1 MYPFREGDTF
11 STFRNIL
18 DSVVNEIKS
27 LENGYVLKASEAELE
42 EFYTEK
48 ALIDPLVLHS
58 DQQYIKNQSGTQ
70 IDVSNDFRRAVF
82 PGERAVVT
90 GTRIDIA
97 IPFDGDPMLWRI
109 RASTWSSGGYPEIDI
124 KNDEIILSVSFPDD
138 SVNPD
143 QLKSDINRSIGSL
156 EDAIGY
162 LKNDVTNHNN
172 SVPNAVKQALKRK
185 RELAQATTGAVA
197 ALGIPVKRVDS
208 SPTFTIPAR
217 RRTKPTNRPSVET
230 GAYQPEPVLD
240 EKEYQ
245 HILEIMRSMSLVIE
259 RNPSSFASLDEESIR
274 DHFLLQLNGHYEG
287 GATGETFNAAGKTDI
302 LIREGNKNVF
312 IAECK
317 FWRGNKVFV
326 EAIGQLLSY
335 LTWRDSKCALMIFNR
350 TKDSNA
356 VRSKMHET
364 MESLPAHRKT
374 VFHEAEGDSRYI
386 LVKDSEPGKEIIVTT
401 QLYDIPSNK

>member
-1 MYPFREGDTF
+1 M
-11 STFRNIL
+11 
-18 DSVVNEIKS
+18 NEIKS